1 MTHQDYAMA
10 RQLLAEEF
18 VGSRVRKAAHAEDAR
33 FSASVSALKRDTA

>member
-1 MTHQDYAMA
+1 MTHEDFAAA

-33 FSASVSALKRDTA
+33 FQASVSALKRDSA